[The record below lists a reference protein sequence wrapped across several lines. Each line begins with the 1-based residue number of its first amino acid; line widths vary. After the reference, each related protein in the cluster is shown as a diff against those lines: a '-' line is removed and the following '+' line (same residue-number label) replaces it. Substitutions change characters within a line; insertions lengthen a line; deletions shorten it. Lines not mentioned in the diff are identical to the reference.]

1 MPRIWTCL
9 AMNLVTFII
18 SYRRVGSLKARRH
31 TRYGEHR
38 IGKVF
43 RSMVSVG
50 AGIFDP
56 LAPIVSGLNLA
67 LNLVCVAMCLDFIYR
82 AHLLRPS
89 DDLSFSRM
97 GYVTPDS
104 ALISLRVPGQREF
117 NLSFWP
123 HTPSP
128 PVTSPPN
135 VIQASSS
142 VEVDWTATVAL
153 SGLSDNVTYSYST
166 SAGHRGSFVTPPR
179 SSESFTVLST
189 SCQKPNWPYSPLNDP
204 LRIIGME
211 YLDAYISKMA
221 IRPEMMLFL
230 GDFIC
235 ESPTHP

>member
-9 AMNLVTFII
+9 AINLVTFII
-18 SYRRVGSLKARRH
+18 SYQRSGRTRARRH
-31 TRYGEHR
+31 TRYGEHKFGR
-38 IGKVF
+38 LL

-56 LAPIVSGLNLA
+56 QEPILSGLNLA
-67 LNLVCVAMCLDFIYR
+67 LNLVCVTMCLDFIYR
-82 AHLLRPS
+82 AHLVRPS
-89 DDLSFSRM
+89 DDLSFSRL
-97 GYVTPDS
+97 GYVTPNS
-104 ALISLRVPGQREF
+104 ALISLRAPGQRTF
-117 NLSFWP
+117 NLTFWP
-123 HTPSP
+123 NTPSLA
-128 PVTSPPN
+128 VNVHPN

-142 VEVDWTATVAL
+142 AEVDWTASVSL
-153 SGLSDNVTYSYST
+153 SNLNANVTYSYST

-179 SSESFTVLST
+179 SSESFTILST

-204 LRIIGME
+204 LRIVGME

-235 ESPTHP
+235 V